1 MLYWYGKDLN
11 QFETLTDFN
20 HQQKVFREQMCP
32 SKRGIFLFN
41 SSLFSGRGLNLIFV
55 PKETNADRPEVKI
68 NDSFFKW
75 Q

>member
-1 MLYWYGKDLN
+1 
-11 QFETLTDFN
+11 
-20 HQQKVFREQMCP
+20 MCP